1 MPPAKA
7 CPAPAFPAR
16 ATTPS
21 AQLREW
27 AAPRLVDPAP
37 ELPAR
42 EVVTEVANK
51 VVFLSSSAVVAVA
64 VPVALV
70 AQVAPQEARVE
81 GVPVEGV
88 PVEAA
93 VAVVPVAVPQA
104 HLERV
109 VRAARRGS
117 QSARSVKNLKCRK
130 LPSLAA

>member
-21 AQLREW
+21 AQHREW
-27 AAPRLVDPAP
+27 VAPLLVDPAP
-37 ELPAR
+37 ELPVKEA
-42 EVVTEVANK
+42 VTVVANK
-51 VVFLSSSAVVAVA
+51 VVFLSSNAVVAVA
-64 VPVALV
+64 APEALV
-70 AQVAPQEARVE
+70 AQVVPQEARVRA
-81 GVPVEGV
+81 VPVEAV

-93 VAVVPVAVPQA
+93 VAVVPVVVPRV
-104 HLERV
+104 HLEKV
-109 VRAARRGS
+109 VRVARRGS